1 MTFGRDRLH
10 GSLDLLVL
18 SNLAGGPRYGY
29 QILAS
34 LRERSG
40 GRIILK
46 AGTLYPILHK
56 LERDKCVRTWWDD
69 ATGRDRKW
77 YALTERGR
85 KRMESRAR
93 EWLDYAA
100 CVRGLL
106 GPLAERLAPPSPP
119 LDAVGK

>member
-1 MTFGRDRLH
+1 MTFGRDLLR

-29 QILAS
+29 QVLAA

-40 GRIILK
+40 GRIDLK
-46 AGTLYPILHK
+46 AGTLYPLLHK
-56 LERDKCVRTWWDD
+56 LARDKCLRTWWDD
-69 ATGRDRKW
+69 STGRDRKW

-85 KRMESRAR
+85 KRLESQAR

-100 CVRGLL
+100 CVRGVL
-106 GPLAERLAPPSPP
+106 GPLAELLAPAAPP
-119 LDAVGK
+119 LGAAGK